1 MDTIF
6 DTRFKAGGRGFE
18 IAFLLLLFW
27 GCASDKASR
36 RGTDYVPDASYHL
49 LMAEIALERSEHLV
63 AVKEYLR
70 AAEESADPNVARR
83 STEFAFNHG
92 FDAYALRSASH
103 WERLEPENLIIHSYL
118 GRLYF
123 RLNDLDQAYRQ
134 YSLSLGPQEERVDA
148 DFLLLAGELVAEGEP
163 RRALTL
169 LERFIAGNSGTP
181 GAWLAVANTAMQ
193 VGDAEFA
200 LQSASRAYDLAPDW
214 DQSQLAVARALL
226 LSGETDAALDR
237 IDGMLERRP
246 TLEMELEYVR
256 LLTAAGEELSAIERL
271 DDLARQ
277 YGDRPEILRT
287 HGIISLQAG
296 NSVAA
301 WRDFSQLLSAG
312 YNVNESFYYLG
323 RIAFEQQHYLQAVRL
338 YGRIMSSR
346 YLGPAQLNISRLYT
360 LLKNPETA
368 LNHLQQFAEN
378 YPKYAFDV
386 LPAQARLLISM
397 DRQTDALEVY
407 ERALLYKPDKESL
420 LLARGA
426 LFESVGQ
433 LKNAINDFRRAVDV
447 APDSALALNALGYTL
462 ANQTNRYREAY
473 RYTKRAMA
481 LDPDNAAVID
491 SMGWVQYRRGRLTD
505 ALTYLERAHALM
517 PDPEV
522 SAHLGEVLWVQGDRE
537 AAGQIWN
544 QALQEHPDSPELNKT
559 MLRFNP

>member
-1 MDTIF
+1 
-6 DTRFKAGGRGFE
+6 
-18 IAFLLLLFW
+18 
-27 GCASDKASR
+27 
-36 RGTDYVPDASYHL
+36 
-49 LMAEIALERSEHLV
+49 
-63 AVKEYLR
+63 
-70 AAEESADPNVARR
+70 
-83 STEFAFNHG
+83 
-92 FDAYALRSASH
+92 
-103 WERLEPENLIIHSYL
+103 
-118 GRLYF
+118 
-123 RLNDLDQAYRQ
+123 
-134 YSLSLGPQEERVDA
+134 
-148 DFLLLAGELVAEGEP
+148 
-163 RRALTL
+163 
-169 LERFIAGNSGTP
+169 
-181 GAWLAVANTAMQ
+181 
-193 VGDAEFA
+193 
-200 LQSASRAYDLAPDW
+200 
-214 DQSQLAVARALL
+214 
-226 LSGETDAALDR
+226 
-237 IDGMLERRP
+237 
-246 TLEMELEYVR
+246 
-256 LLTAAGEELSAIERL
+256 
-271 DDLARQ
+271 
-277 YGDRPEILRT
+277 
-287 HGIISLQAG
+287 
-296 NSVAA
+296 
-301 WRDFSQLLSAG
+301 
-312 YNVNESFYYLG
+312 
-323 RIAFEQQHYLQAVRL
+323 
-338 YGRIMSSR
+338 MSSR
-346 YLGPAQLNISRLYT
+346 YLVPAQLNISRLYT

-407 ERALLYKPDKESL
+407 DRALLYKPDKESL
-420 LLARGA
+420 LLARGS

-544 QALQEHPDSPELNKT
+544 QALQEHPDSPALNKT